1 MFYVHRTSN
10 DASCL
15 LLEEKLRS
23 YSALVDDRSED
34 AVNNYARSSLAL
46 AAHCK
51 NGKDDMLYI
60 CSLHF
65 I

>member
-1 MFYVHRTSN
+1 MCLCYRSSN

-23 YSALVDDRSED
+23 YSALVDERSED
-34 AVNNYARSSLAL
+34 AVNNYAKPSLTL

-51 NGKDDMLYI
+51 NGKEV
-60 CSLHF
+60 HF